1 MTGAGRSEPAARG
14 ALSRRAFLGTAAL
27 GTAVVGGAAVGG
39 AALADACGRETAPEP
54 GRVRGFRGEHQAG
67 VLEPPAPHGLLAA
80 FRCVDPDRAGLART
94 LRELSDELAGLVG
107 GRAAAEVNSG
117 LPPADNGVL
126 AEVTDPGLVTTLSV
140 GASLFNGRY
149 GLAGRKPRELV
160 TMPFLGNDRLDPA
173 RSHGDLLLVLQGR
186 EPDVCLHAL
195 RRAMRRTRS
204 GLVLG
209 WTLEVF
215 TRPDAKP
222 QVGRTQ
228 SRNLLG
234 FKDGTANPDA
244 GNAAV
249 MDDLVWTSRAD
260 EPAVPSWAAG
270 GTYQVV
276 RVIRMLVERW
286 DRTSLAEQESLI
298 GRHKVSGAPLG
309 GSAETDIPAY
319 ADDPAGERVPLD
331 AHIRLANPRD
341 RRSTG
346 KELLRRGFSYSRGVD
361 GGGQLDQGL
370 AFISYQ
376 RRLAHFLEASERLR
390 GERLEEYVR
399 PEGGGFFY
407 VLPGVTDDGDWLGR
421 SLLEG

>member
-1 MTGAGRSEPAARG
+1 VSELAARG
-14 ALSRRAFLGTAAL
+14 GLSRRAFLGTAAL

-39 AALADACGRETAPEP
+39 AALADGRGRETAAEP

-67 VLEPPAPHGLLAA
+67 VLEPPAPHGLLAS
-80 FRCVDPDRAGLART
+80 FRCVDPDRAGLVRT
-94 LRELSDELAGLVG
+94 LLELSDELEGLVG
-107 GRAAAEVNSG
+107 ARAPAEADSQ
-117 LPPADNGVL
+117 LPPPDNGVL
-126 AEVTDPGLVTTLSV
+126 AEVSEPGLVTTLSV
-140 GASLFNGRY
+140 GASLFDGRY

-160 TMPFLGNDRLDPA
+160 TMPFLANDRLDPG

-204 GLVLG
+204 GLVLH
-209 WTLEVF
+209 WMLEVF
-215 TRPDAKP
+215 SRPDAKP
-222 QVGRTQ
+222 RVGRTQ

-244 GNAAV
+244 GNAAR
-249 MDDLVWTSRAD
+249 MHDLVWTSKSD

-309 GSAETDIPAY
+309 SSAETDIPVY
-319 ADDPAGERVPLD
+319 AETRPASGC
-331 AHIRLANPRD
+331 
-341 RRSTG
+341 RSTRTSG
-346 KELLRRGFSYSRGVD
+346 WRTRGTAGPRAGSC
-361 GGGQLDQGL
+361 
-370 AFISYQ
+370 
-376 RRLAHFLEASERLR
+376 
-390 GERLEEYVR
+390 
-399 PEGGGFFY
+399 
-407 VLPGVTDDGDWLGR
+407 
-421 SLLEG
+421 